1 MSDLYRSAISARAA
15 KLPAVLPTLAPFR
28 DDSGHEEDEDAEI
41 EDSISSLP
49 GPGLG
54 PPAMQVASS
63 ITRINSDA
71 HSHP

>member
-15 KLPAVLPTLAPFR
+15 KLPIALPPFL
-28 DDSGHEEDEDAEI
+28 DDGEHGDDDDAER

-63 ITRINSDA
+63 ITLNARCS
-71 HSHP
+71 